1 MLTRRAFIGVGAFAA
16 ATRLSASIPAWATR
30 GASSE
35 VLTGPLS
42 SATAYTA
49 ESGGWRVL
57 PAWRAR
63 RTFVLAGVSW
73 TTGEPPGAIEL
84 RARRGGEPWSAW
96 TPSPVHAGHGPDGRE
111 RRATDP
117 VWTGPANELQV
128 RVRGRSSGLRAA
140 AVAARPP
147 APRARA
153 AQAAPGPP
161 GVTPRT
167 SWGGDTVTPRDAP
180 ELGDVQVAFVH
191 HTVNANDYGP
201 EESAAM
207 VLAIAR
213 YHRDVNGWDDLGYNF
228 VVDRYGQ
235 VFEGRAGG
243 MDQPVIGAQVQ
254 GFNHVSTGIACLGT
268 FGTEALAA
276 PAVEAL
282 ARTIAWKLSVHGRP
296 TSGPV
301 VVRSRGGSENR
312 FQAGTDVTLDRVS
325 GHSDGGKTECP
336 GAALHAQLPDIRAR
350 VAAIGG
356 TVPTSTVAGPPRLE
370 ARLGARRVRARGRG
384 VRITGSGAEAGHA
397 SLSVERQVAG
407 LRFRFARRISIHVD
421 NDGTFA
427 TRVRLPR
434 PGVYRLTVRS
444 GAQRVALILRSVRR

>member
-1 MLTRRAFIGVGAFAA
+1 MLTRRAFIGAGAVAA
-16 ATRLSASIPAWATR
+16 ATRFSATMPAWATR

-35 VLTGPLS
+35 VLTGPLA
-42 SATAYTA
+42 SATARA
-49 ESGGWRVL
+49 AGADGWRVL
-57 PAWRAR
+57 PAWRSR
-63 RTFVLAGVSW
+63 RTFVVAGVSW
-73 TTGEPPGAIEL
+73 TEGEPPDAIEL
-84 RARRGGEPWSAW
+84 RARRSGEPWSAW
-96 TPSPVHAGHGPDGRE
+96 TCGPIHAGHGPDGRE

-128 RVRGRSSGLRAA
+128 RVRGRSGGLRAA

-161 GVTPRT
+161 GVIPRT
-167 SWGGDTVTPRDAP
+167 SWGGDTVAPRDTPA
-180 ELGDVQVAFVH
+180 LGDVQVAFVH

-201 EESAAM
+201 EESATM

-254 GFNHVSTGIACLGT
+254 GFNHVSSGIACLGT
-268 FGTEALAA
+268 FGVEALPG
-276 PAVEAL
+276 PAMEAL

-312 FQAGTDVTLDRVS
+312 FPAGTDVTLDRVS
-325 GHSDGGKTECP
+325 GHRDGGKTECP

-356 TVPTSTVAGPPRLE
+356 TVPTSTVAGPPPLQ
-370 ARLGARRVRARGRG
+370 ARLGSRRVRARGKG
-384 VRITGSGAEAGHA
+384 VRITGSGARAGHA
-397 SLSVERQVAG
+397 SISIERQAAG
-407 LRFRFARRISIHVD
+407 LRFRFARRLSVHVD
-421 NDGTFA
+421 DDGTFA
-427 TRVRLPR
+427 VRVRLAR

-444 GAQRVALILRSVRR
+444 AGQRVALVIRSVRR